1 MSALFDRFLKDP
13 SSVSCGGDDG
23 SCCGSSAPKDK
34 ECGGGADASVREKP
48 LSPCDHKWITG
59 TRDTPAGPV
68 PVVSTRFG
76 ASERWGSW
84 RARWGIGRMKYNV
97 PPGLYGVGNPD
108 AWSSVFVTCNYKMT
122 FDRVRRALAG
132 RDGWILVL
140 DTRGINV
147 WCAAGKGTFGTEEL
161 VNRIASTR
169 LAAVVS
175 HRTLVL
181 PQLGAS
187 GVAAHEIAKQ
197 TKFRVVYGPVRVED
211 LPAFLNAGMKASG
224 GMRRVRFV
232 FRDRIILA
240 PEEMAA
246 VAVNPAFWVIVGL
259 WIAGL
264 LGLKIFSFSLP
275 AVIGA
280 LLIGSIAVPALLPW
294 IPVRPFSLKGWL
306 LGLAATALFLG
317 ARGLPATSSG
327 WVSAASYLLCLP
339 ALSAFIGM
347 GFTGSSPITSL
358 SGVVKEMKTAVPLI
372 VLSLF
377 LGVAAMITS
386 AVI

>member
-13 SSVSCGGDDG
+13 SQVSCGVEGG
-23 SCCGSSAPKDK
+23 SCCGSSSSKDK
-34 ECGGGADASVREKP
+34 ECGDAVEAIASKP
-48 LSPCDHKWITG
+48 LTPSDFRWITG
-59 TRDTPAGPV
+59 TKETPAGPV
-68 PVVSTRFG
+68 PLVSTRFG
-76 ASERWGSW
+76 TPERLGSW
-84 RARWGIGRMKYNV
+84 RSRWGIGRMKYNI

-122 FDRVRRALAG
+122 FDLVRRTLAG
-132 RDGWILVL
+132 RDAWILVL

-147 WCAAGKGTFGTEEL
+147 WCAAGKGTFGTDEL
-161 VNRIASTR
+161 VNRIAVTR
-169 LAAVVS
+169 LASIVS

-181 PQLGAS
+181 PELGAP
-187 GVAAHEIAKQ
+187 GVAAHEVTKQ
-197 TKFRVVYGPVRVED
+197 TKFRVLYGPVRVAD
-211 LPAFLNAGMKASG
+211 LPAFLDAGMKATPE
-224 GMRRVRFV
+224 MRRVRFA

-240 PEEMAA
+240 PEEIGAI
-246 VAVNPAFWVIVGL
+246 VINPALWVILGM

-280 LLIGSIAVPALLPW
+280 LLIGSVAVPALLPW
-294 IPVRPFSLKGWL
+294 IPVRRFSLKGWL
-306 LGLAATALFLG
+306 LGLIGTLAFLA
-317 ARGLPATSSG
+317 ARGIPATTAG

-339 ALSAFIGM
+339 AFSAFIGM

-372 VLSLF
+372 LLSLV

>member
-13 SSVSCGGDDG
+13 SQVSCGCDDG
-23 SCCGSSAPKDK
+23 GCCGSSAPKDK
-34 ECGGGADASVREKP
+34 EGGDGADAGTEKP
-48 LSPCDHKWITG
+48 LTASDHRWICG
-59 TRDTPAGPV
+59 TRETPAGPI
-68 PVVSTRFG
+68 PLVSTRFG
-76 ASERWGSW
+76 ASERLGSW
-84 RARWGIGRMKYNV
+84 RSRWGIGRMTYTV
-97 PPGLYGVGNPD
+97 PPALYGVGNPD

-147 WCAAGKGTFGTEEL
+147 WCAAGKRTFGTDEL
-161 VNRIASTR
+161 VNRITLSG
-169 LAAVVS
+169 LARIVS
-175 HRTLVL
+175 HRTLIL
-181 PQLGAS
+181 PQLGAP
-187 GVAAHEIAKQ
+187 GVAAHEVTKQ
-197 TKFRVVYGPVRVED
+197 TKFRIIYGPVRVED
-211 LPAFLNAGMKASG
+211 LPAFLDAGMKATLE
-224 GMRRVRFV
+224 MRRIRFA

-240 PEEMAA
+240 PEELAA
-246 VAVNPAFWVIVGL
+246 VVINPAFWIIGGL

-264 LGLKIFSFSLP
+264 LGLKIFSFYLP

-280 LLIGSIAVPALLPW
+280 LLIGAIAVPALLPW
-294 IPVRPFSLKGWL
+294 IPVRRFSLKGWL
-306 LGLAATALFLG
+306 LGLIGTLFFL
-317 ARGLPATSSG
+317 AVRGIPATTAG
-327 WVSAASYLLCLP
+327 WVSAASYVLCLP

-372 VLSLF
+372 ALSLV

>member
-23 SCCGSSAPKDK
+23 SCCGSSSTKDK
-34 ECGGGADASVREKP
+34 VCEGEADAAAPEKL
-48 LSPCDHKWITG
+48 LSPCDHPWITG
-59 TRDTPAGPV
+59 ARDTPAGPV

-97 PPGLYGVGNPD
+97 PPGLYGVGSPD
-108 AWSSVFVTCNYKMT
+108 AWSAVFVTCNYKMT

-147 WCAAGKGTFGTEEL
+147 WCAAGKGTFGTGEL

-197 TKFRVVYGPVRVED
+197 TKFRVIYGPVRVED
-211 LPAFLNAGMKASG
+211 LPAFLDAGMKAST
-224 GMRRVRFV
+224 GMRRARFAL
-232 FRDRIILA
+232 RDRVILIPEEVAAIVINKAVWVILA
-240 PEEMAA
+240 LWMAG
-246 VAVNPAFWVIVGL
+246 F
-259 WIAGL
+259 
-264 LGLKIFSFSLP
+264 LGLKIFSFDLP
-275 AVIGA
+275 AVLGA
-280 LLIGSIAVPALLPW
+280 LLIGAVAVPIFLPW
-294 IPVRPFSLKGWL
+294 IPVRPFSLKGAL
-306 LGLAATALFLG
+306 LGVVFAAVLVAFRGWPASPAGWFGAGSYFLA
-317 ARGLPATSSG
+317 
-327 WVSAASYLLCLP
+327 LP
-339 ALSAFIGM
+339 ALSAFTAM
-347 GFTGSSPITSL
+347 GFTGTSPITSL

-372 VLSLF
+372 VLSLV
-377 LGVAAMITS
+377 LGVAAMVTS
-386 AVI
+386 AIV

>member
-13 SSVSCGGDDG
+13 SSVSCGCDDG
-23 SCCGSSAPKDK
+23 GCCGSSTPKDK
-34 ECGGGADASVREKP
+34 EGGDDADAGAGKP
-48 LSPCDHKWITG
+48 LTSADYRWIIG
-59 TRDTPAGPV
+59 TRETPAGPV
-68 PVVSTRFG
+68 PLVSTRFG
-76 ASERWGSW
+76 ASERLGSW
-84 RARWGIGRMKYNV
+84 RSRWGIGRMKYHV

-108 AWSSVFVTCNYKMT
+108 AWSSMFVTCNYKMT

-132 RDGWILVL
+132 RNGWILVL

-147 WCAAGKGTFGTEEL
+147 WCAAGKGAFGTDEL
-161 VNRIASTR
+161 VNRIALTR

-175 HRTLVL
+175 HRTLIL
-181 PQLGAS
+181 PQLGAT
-187 GVAAHEIAKQ
+187 GVAAHEVTKQ
-197 TKFRVVYGPVRVED
+197 TKFRVIYGPVRVED
-211 LPAFLNAGMKASG
+211 LPAFLEAGMKAAS

-240 PEEMAA
+240 PEELAA
-246 VAVNPAFWVIVGL
+246 VVVNPAFWVIVGL
-259 WIAGL
+259 SIAGL

-275 AVIGA
+275 AVLGA
-280 LLIGSIAVPALLPW
+280 LLIGAVAVPALLPW
-294 IPVRPFSLKGWL
+294 IPVRRFSLKGWL
-306 LGLAATALFLG
+306 LGLVGTLAFLAFRGTPTTAA
-317 ARGLPATSSG
+317 G
-327 WVSAASYLLCLP
+327 WVSAASYVLCLP

>member
-13 SSVSCGGDDG
+13 SQVSCGCDDG
-23 SCCGSSAPKDK
+23 GCCGSSTSKDK
-34 ECGGGADASVREKP
+34 DGGEGADAVTALP
-48 LSPCDHKWITG
+48 LTPSDHRWISG
-59 TRDTPAGPV
+59 TKETPAGPI
-68 PVVSTRFG
+68 PLVSTRFG
-76 ASERWGSW
+76 TAERLGSW
-84 RARWGIGRMKYNV
+84 RSRWGIGRMKYNV
-97 PPGLYGVGNPD
+97 RPGLYGVGNPD

-122 FDRVRRALAG
+122 FDLVRRTLVG
-132 RDGWILVL
+132 RDAWILVL

-147 WCAAGKGTFGTEEL
+147 WCAAGKGTFGTDEL
-161 VNRIASTR
+161 VNRIALTR

-181 PQLGAS
+181 PELGAP
-187 GVAAHEIAKQ
+187 GVAAHEVAKQ
-197 TKFRVVYGPVRVED
+197 TKFRVIYGPVRVAD
-211 LPAFLNAGMKASG
+211 LPVFLDAGMKATPE
-224 GMRRVRFV
+224 MRRVRFA

-240 PEEMAA
+240 PEEIGA
-246 VAVNPAFWVIVGL
+246 VVINPAFWVIIGL
-259 WIAGL
+259 WVAGI

-280 LLIGSIAVPALLPW
+280 LLIGAVAVPALLPW
-294 IPVRPFSLKGWL
+294 IPVRRFSLKGWL
-306 LGLAATALFLG
+306 LGLIGTLIFLAVRGTPATA
-317 ARGLPATSSG
+317 AG
-327 WVSAASYLLCLP
+327 WVSAASTVLCLP

-372 VLSLF
+372 LLSLV